1 MRVLDKRMSQ
11 TRTKYITLIPK
22 ANGDTIQRVNYYL
35 HTERF
40 YGDFVKIDNSRWRV
54 YHPTGHVDITS
65 QGVQTWMYYVRDRL
79 GSTRAVIT
87 EQGVPLQATDYYPS
101 GIPVETYTAGNAY
114 NTTDRL
120 HTGKEFHPFDGLS
133 WHDNAARFHDT
144 LFPRFTTVDPLAEKY
159 PGVSPYVF
167 CNNNPLI
174 FLDLDGEKPSESEAA
189 AMSSFVYSPND
200 KTLPGGWEFQV
211 LHENN
216 TSGLKLALFSRSS
229 SGKIEFTI
237 AFAGTED
244 IKDFISDVAQ
254 LFGASSQHSEATNI
268 AIGLSSNFSN
278 FEMTFVGHS
287 LGGGLAAASAY
298 ATGRDAMTFNA
309 AGLSPATIAS
319 LGLTKVAKVD
329 AFVNYRDEL
338 TLLSL
343 TLRLPVADRKI
354 HVRFDENLG
363 SGHSISNF
371 TDKSSFKDK
380 VINFLNNLSEYINPI
395 NHIPY

>member
-1 MRVLDKRMSQ
+1 MVVVIFLSEDMPQPVS
-11 TRTKYITLIPK
+11 YAYD
-22 ANGDTIQRVNYYL
+22 ANGNL
-35 HTERF
+35 
-40 YGDFVKIDNSRWRV
+40 
-54 YHPTGHVDITS
+54 
-65 QGVQTWMYYVRDRL
+65 
-79 GSTRAVIT
+79 
-87 EQGVPLQATDYYPS
+87 
-101 GIPVETYTAGNAY
+101 TA
-114 NTTDRL
+114 DRL
-120 HTGKEFHPFDGLS
+120 HTGKEFHAFDGLS

-189 AMSSFVYSPND
+189 AMSSFVYTPND
-200 KTLPGGWEFQV
+200 KTLPGGWEFRKTIE
-211 LHENN
+211 LSK
-216 TSGLKLALFSRSS
+216 SGLKLALFSRSS

-244 IKDFISDVAQ
+244 FKDVISDVAQ
-254 LFGASSQHSEATNI
+254 LFGASPQHRIARDIATEVSSEFEDVE
-268 AIGLSSNFSN
+268 LS
-278 FEMTFVGHS
+278 FVGHS
-287 LGGGLAAASAY
+287 LGGSLAAACAY

-343 TLRLPVADRKI
+343 TLRLPVADGKI

-371 TDKSSFKDK
+371 TEKSSFKDK
-380 VINFLNNLSEYINPI
+380 VINFFNNLSDYINPI